1 MTPLMMQKPRTVAI
15 VQARMGSKRLL
26 GKVMMNIAGRPL
38 IVYLIDRISR
48 ARTLDSV
55 VVATTTNPCD
65 NVIIEECERRGIP
78 NFRGSEFD
86 VLGRYVS
93 TARAC
98 SAGII
103 VRVTADNPF
112 TDPDSIDR
120 VVDVIASEAADYA
133 IETNL
138 PIGVTGE
145 ALTWKALSFIDSV
158 ATTTP
163 LREHVTLYAKENPQ
177 ALRCAF
183 LKPDAP
189 CERPDLS
196 FTVDTLDEYLFA
208 RTLAEQFSTT
218 DFELKNLIAVADA
231 ADVRIRSLVK

>member
-1 MTPLMMQKPRTVAI
+1 
-15 VQARMGSKRLL
+15 
-26 GKVMMNIAGRPL
+26 
-38 IVYLIDRISR
+38 
-48 ARTLDSV
+48 
-55 VVATTTNPCD
+55 
-65 NVIIEECERRGIP
+65 
-78 NFRGSEFD
+78 
-86 VLGRYVS
+86 LGRYVS

-98 SAGII
+98 AAEVI

-112 TDPDSIDR
+112 TDPESIDR
-120 VVDVIASEAADYA
+120 VVDAIACEKAEYA

-158 ATTTP
+158 ANTTP

-177 ALRCAF
+177 ELRCAF

-189 CERPDLS
+189 FDRPDLS
-196 FTVDTLDEYLFA
+196 FTVDTLDEYLYA

-231 ADVRIRSLVK
+231 ADVRTRSLAK